1 MRIRQGLINFV
12 SLFSVVFVV
21 LLMNLSNLSS
31 YVKKMWLKN
40 GWMYRS
46 IADVAASVLARLKI
60 KLEERWMWTFCFSKY
75 KPPLQ
80 LRALTLA

>member
-75 KPPLQ
+75 LSPHCS
-80 LRALTLA
+80 